1 MGLLST
7 SRSSATA
14 VQRARTD
21 NFGGRCD
28 ALSDTTLAELA
39 VASLIEEAQL
49 TPKPALVDARGSG
62 AHRDLDLPLMLRSAR
77 ALEPTFAA
85 LARASRGRMPS
96 ATLRAELAQLG
107 RAGEQDMMRATDGSN
122 AHRGAIWIVGLLVAG
137 AAIVFDEDAPLASPA
152 LPLHAYGHAHANA
165 HAHVHS
171 HAARV
176 CELAA
181 QIACFPDRFT
191 APADSHGERARRRYR
206 VGGARQEAQDGFP
219 HVIGVGL
226 PALRAARANGIG
238 ENDARLDA
246 LLAIMASLDD
256 TCLLH
261 RAGLAGLRAGQCGA
275 RAVLAAGGAST
286 AAGRAALE
294 VLDAELLSLNASPG
308 GAADLLAAT
317 LFIDRLAHR
326 AASGS

>member
-1 MGLLST
+1 MALPYAIP
-7 SRSSATA
+7 R
-14 VQRARTD
+14 
-21 NFGGRCD
+21 D
-28 ALSDTTLAELA
+28 AGTFEHAHVRGFTRLSDAALARFA
-39 VASLIEEAQL
+39 VDSLIEEAQL
-49 TPKPALVDARGSG
+49 TPKPALVDGRGSG

-85 LARASRGRMPS
+85 LARASRGRTPS
-96 ATLRAELAQLG
+96 MTLRTELAQIG

-137 AAIVFDEDAPLASPA
+137 ASIVSNTAPE
-152 LPLHAYGHAHANA
+152 LHSQAQSD
-165 HAHVHS
+165 V
-171 HAARV
+171 ARV
-176 CELAA
+176 CKLAA
-181 QIACFPDRFT
+181 QIACFPDRFA
-191 APADSHGERARRRYR
+191 APADSHGERVRQRFN

-226 PALRAARANGIG
+226 PALHAARAKGIG
-238 ENDARLDA
+238 ENAARVDT

-261 RAGLAGLRAGQCGA
+261 RAGLDGLRAGQRGA
-275 RAVLAAGGAST
+275 RAVLAAGGMST
-286 AAGRAALE
+286 AAGRVAFDALE
-294 VLDAELLSLNASPG
+294 SALLTLNASPG

-317 LFIDRLAHR
+317 LFIDKLAHH

>member
-1 MGLLST
+1 M
-7 SRSSATA
+7 A
-14 VQRARTD
+14 VQYAIPLDAGMSRRADTRRFHRRD
-21 NFGGRCD
+21 RAFSD
-28 ALSDTTLAELA
+28 ARLAQYA
-39 VASLIEEAQL
+39 VEALIEEAQL

-77 ALEPTFAA
+77 SLEPAFAA
-85 LARASRGRMPS
+85 LARASRGRTPS
-96 ATLRAELAQLG
+96 ATLRAELAQIG
-107 RAGEQDMMRATDGSN
+107 RAGEQDMLRATNGSN

-137 AAIVFDEDAPLASPA
+137 ASIVLDDDASLSLPA
-152 LPLHAYGHAHANA
+152 APAPMQPQSHAQ
-165 HAHVHS
+165 S

-176 CELAA
+176 CETGA
-181 QIACFPDRFT
+181 QIACFPDRFA
-191 APADSHGERARRRYR
+191 APADSNGERVRQRFK

-219 HVIGVGL
+219 HVIDVGL
-226 PALRAARANGIG
+226 PALRAARAKGIG
-238 ENDARLDA
+238 ESSARLDT

-261 RAGLAGLRAGQCGA
+261 RAGLDGLRAGQHGA

-286 AAGRAALE
+286 HAGRRALAAL
-294 VLDAELLSLNASPG
+294 DTELLMLNASPG

-317 LFIDRLAHR
+317 LFIDKLAHR

>member
-1 MGLLST
+1 MALHYAIPLDAGA
-7 SRSSATA
+7 RPTA
-14 VQRARTD
+14 WKRHRAD
-21 NFGGRCD
+21 D
-28 ALSDTTLAELA
+28 ALTDARLARFA
-39 VASLIEEAQL
+39 VESLIEEAQL

-85 LARASRGRMPS
+85 LARAARGRMPS
-96 ATLRAELAQLG
+96 ATLRAELAQIG

-137 AAIVFDEDAPLASPA
+137 ASIVFDDAVPRTSSA
-152 LPLHAYGHAHANA
+152 LHAHARSNSD
-165 HAHVHS
+165 V
-171 HAARV
+171 ARV
-176 CELAA
+176 CELGA
-181 QIACFPDRFT
+181 QIACFPDRFA
-191 APADSHGERARRRYR
+191 APADSHGERVRQRFN

-219 HVIGVGL
+219 HVIGIGL
-226 PALRAARANGIG
+226 PALRAARVERAAAPAKGID
-238 ENDARLDA
+238 ENAARVDT

-261 RAGLAGLRAGQCGA
+261 RAGLDGLRAGQRGA
-275 RAVLAAGGAST
+275 RAVLAAGGVST
-286 AAGRAALE
+286 AAGRAAFDALE
-294 VLDAELLSLNASPG
+294 AALLSLNASPG

-317 LFIDRLAHR
+317 LFIDKLAHH

>member
-7 SRSSATA
+7 LRSEAAA
-14 VQRARTD
+14 VRRARVED
-21 NFGGRCD
+21 FGRRCG
-28 ALSDTTLAELA
+28 ALSDTTLADLA

-96 ATLRAELAQLG
+96 ATLRTELAQLG

-137 AAIVFDEDAPLASPA
+137 AAIVFDEDAQLATPA
-152 LPLHAYGHAHANA
+152 LTPYAHVHAHA
-165 HAHVHS
+165 HAHS

-181 QIACFPDRFT
+181 QIACFPDRF
-191 APADSHGERARRRYR
+191 ASPADSHGERVRRRYG

-226 PALRAARANGIG
+226 PALRAARAKGIR
-238 ENDARLDA
+238 EDDARLDA

-261 RAGLAGLRAGQCGA
+261 RAGLAGLRAGQRGA
-275 RAVLAAGGAST
+275 HVVLAAGGTST
-286 AAGRAALE
+286 AAGRAALDA
-294 VLDAELLSLNASPG
+294 LDSELLSLNASPG